1 MKRLL
6 LTVSFVLLGAMTAPV
21 HTLQPGGPTLSSDL
35 SHHPAGPHVHHVIV
49 QADDDTLDAISG
61 LGQGPLRRRLTG
73 AVALDLTDAQLDAL
87 AQDSRI
93 AHISGDLPVIAHAA
107 AQTVTNLATSA
118 PTVWQGNPGLL
129 GLLGTPGYT
138 GGGVV
143 VAVLDSGIAPH
154 TALGHRVIA
163 HVNLV
168 STDPGGSGDPFG
180 HGTHVAGIIGGG
192 TNAALNV
199 TSQYAG
205 GSAPNV
211 SFVDVRVLNA
221 NGSGLTS
228 DVIAGI
234 NWVIAHKATYKIRV
248 LNISLGHPVTE
259 PAASDPLV
267 QAVEQAVA
275 AGITTVV
282 SAGNYG
288 LAPNGAPELGGI
300 TSPGTAPDAITVGA
314 VDTKGTATTSDDV
327 VAPYSSRGPA
337 EYDVAV
343 KPDLVAPGTQIVSC
357 EVPGSYLS
365 VTYPQ
370 WHIAGSGTNAY
381 MRLSGTSMAT
391 AVVSG
396 GAALLLNAAPSL
408 TPAQVKM
415 ALQMGARFMPAAGLI
430 AAGTGEVNF
439 EQSLVIVRQNL
450 ISSLLTTVSNLLG
463 LGSGA
468 AFRDHGTLIAGV
480 YDKSGIN
487 LLNLLGILNLFG
499 RADTAPYGVLELAGT
514 SNTLGS
520 SQPNYVVW
528 GNVAGW
534 STSYYVVWGNSIE
547 DPSGQYVVWGNADTS
562 DANYVVWGNSVGGSH

>member
-6 LTVSFVLLGAMTAPV
+6 LTVSFVLIATLAAPV
-21 HTLQPGGPTLSSDL
+21 HTFQQGGPTLSSDL

-49 QADDDTLDAISG
+49 QADDDILDAVVG
-61 LGQGPLRRRLTG
+61 GVGQFRRRLTG

-87 AQDSRI
+87 SHDPRI
-93 AHISGDLPVIAHAA
+93 AHISGDLPVVAHATT
-107 AQTVTNLATSA
+107 QTVTNLATYA

-138 GGGVV
+138 GAGVV

-154 TALGHRVIA
+154 TALGNRVIA

-168 STDPGGSGDPFG
+168 STEPGVTGDPFG
-180 HGTHVAGIIGGG
+180 HGTHVAGIIGGN
-192 TNAALNV
+192 TIAATGV
-199 TSQYAG
+199 TTQYTG

-211 SFVDVRVLNA
+211 SLVDVRVLNA

-234 NWVIAHKATYKIRV
+234 NWVIAHRATYKIKV

-259 PAASDPLV
+259 PAVSDPLV

-282 SAGNYG
+282 SAGNNG

-314 VDTKGTATTSDDV
+314 VDTMGTATTSDDV

-337 EYDVAV
+337 QYDIAV
-343 KPDLVAPGTQIVSC
+343 KPDVVAPGTQIVSC

-370 WHIAGSGTNAY
+370 WHIAGGSTNAY

-439 EQSLVIVRQNL
+439 EQSLTIVRQNL

-468 AFRDHGTLIAGV
+468 AFRDHGTLIGGV
-480 YDKSGIN
+480 YNRSGIN
-487 LLNLLGILNLFG
+487 LLNLLGILHLFG
-499 RADTAPYGVLELAGT
+499 SADTAPYGVLELAGT

-520 SQPNYVVW
+520 AAPNYVVW

-547 DPSGQYVVWGNADTS
+547 DPSGEYVVWGNADTS
-562 DANYVVWGNSVGGSH
+562 DANYVVWGNSVGGQH